1 MKKRKY
7 ASGTKVKNYIETP
20 NQALSKNALDM
31 DISMIE
37 GMTDP
42 MANLLG
48 MLGNAGMQVGTS
60 MLGSKVP
67 GIGGQ
72 LIKGAS
78 PFLQN
83 LAQMAFGGS
92 VPSVPVEIEGNEVGE
107 MPNGKVFEA
116 KGPSH
121 ENGGIDV
128 SLPEGTEMYSKRIK
142 VDGVSMADRK
152 KKRNKRQVSLEELLN
167 KNATDKLLKNS
178 LERTIETNTTEE
190 EADTKIQET
199 VKSLLNPENQGFAYG
214 GGVKTLPKYGLG
226 DTVNMD
232 SFMENEAMRL
242 EDQRMASLMPG
253 VTMDS
258 FMEDEAIRIE
268 DQRMASLMPEVQPL
282 PMDFN
287 IGDALGMAGT
297 AFSTFAP
304 MQNTKNMRAGDTP
317 NINAFEGFGND
328 ALAALESSKEQVQ
341 GQTANALKD
350 VNLSSASQTR
360 KNRNSARGI
369 NQMRALDLVTNLQD
383 KQVKADINMK
393 ASEIL
398 QTIFGQQAQ
407 LENQQDQ
414 TVMQGEQNRDGAD
427 REDRDNFFSQL
438 SGDIATK
445 GQGMQQMGKMFNE
458 AKSNKI
464 SEEAINSMSKFGFN
478 WKNGVLYDSNNN
490 PSTEAQRQK
499 LATSNGYSNYTEY
512 KKAMGL

>member
-42 MANLLG
+42 MSNILG

-199 VKSLLNPENQGFAYG
+199 VKSLLDSENQDFAYG
-214 GGVKTLPKYGLG
+214 GGVKNLPKYALG
-226 DTVNMD
+226 DTVKPLDLTGLMKGFD
-232 SFMENEAMRL
+232 MS
-242 EDQRMASLMPG
+242 SLN
-253 VTMDS
+253 
-258 FMEDEAIRIE
+258 
-268 DQRMASLMPEVQPL
+268 SLQTQDIIAPPIMSGAKPTFSNILGGSNTESNV
-282 PMDFN
+282 N